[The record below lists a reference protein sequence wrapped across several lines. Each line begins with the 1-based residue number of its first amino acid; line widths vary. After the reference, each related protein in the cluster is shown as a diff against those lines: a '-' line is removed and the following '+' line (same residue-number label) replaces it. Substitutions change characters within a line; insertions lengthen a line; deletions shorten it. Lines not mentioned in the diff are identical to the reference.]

1 MSNMNVFTGATRE
14 VSVDQMLFSTTDERG
29 VIGFSNR
36 AFVELSEYSREQ
48 LVGAPHSVIR
58 HPDMPGGAFR
68 TMWDTLKAGR
78 PFAAYM
84 RNLAADGAEYDVFAA
99 ITPLDEGGYL
109 SVGFRPTVDE
119 LLQTALSAYEGA
131 KALEDS
137 LDGADRHEAAGRGA
151 GKILELLGEA
161 GISSYEELQS
171 AALLAEVARRE
182 DLAGGLPERP
192 EAAGTLGEAL
202 EEVKGIARELDA
214 WMERSSALAD
224 LSGALRTAG
233 ESLEREMDDE
243 TLTADALD
251 RLDRSDPG
259 SRSLAELLDVW
270 IHMQEIVA
278 QPVGRLHDVLSRLD
292 ANSAQTRF
300 HVALARLHT
309 TMTAQFIAELVD
321 EGADADAA
329 ASAICML
336 AGAIRRGLADMESQA
351 DTQRRLV
358 AETADYIE
366 QTREFIAIP
375 RQLLMLWDG
384 GAGAGELPEGAAQIA
399 AGVSQRVDSVGKELD
414 RLDSIARRCRG
425 SRRRRGFGADG
436 EASTTQSL
444 LDRVDRVAQS
454 FGAAVGSR
462 A

>member
-14 VSVDQMLFSTTDERG
+14 VSVDQMLFSTTDVRG

-78 PFAAYM
+78 PFAAYL
-84 RNLAADGAEYDVFAA
+84 RNLAADGAEYDVFATIA
-99 ITPLDEGGYL
+99 PLDEGGYL

-119 LLQTALSAYEGA
+119 LLQTALSAYDGA

-151 GKILELLGEA
+151 GKILELLSEA
-161 GISSYEELQS
+161 GVSSYEEMQS
-171 AALLAEVARRE
+171 AALPAEVARRE
-182 DLAGGLPERP
+182 ELAGGLPERP
-192 EAAGTLGEAL
+192 EATGTLGEAL
-202 EEVKGIARELDA
+202 EGVKGIARELDA

-233 ESLEREMDDE
+233 ESLEREMNDE
-243 TLTADALD
+243 TLTADA
-251 RLDRSDPG
+251 LDRSDPG

-309 TMTAQFIAELVD
+309 TMMAQFIAELVD

-329 ASAICML
+329 ASAIGML
-336 AGAIRRGLADMESQA
+336 AGAVRRGLADMESQA
-351 DTQRRLV
+351 DTQRRLA

-366 QTREFIAIP
+366 QTGEFIAIP

-384 GAGAGELPEGAAQIA
+384 GAGAGDLPEGAAQIA
-399 AGVSQRVDSVGKELD
+399 TGVSQRVDSVGGELD
-414 RLDSIARRCRG
+414 KLDSIARRCR
-425 SRRRRGFGADG
+425 SFGADG
-436 EASTTQSL
+436 QTSTTQSL
-444 LDRVDRVAQS
+444 LDMVDRVAQS
-454 FGAAVGSR
+454 FGAAVGSG

>member
-1 MSNMNVFTGATRE
+1 
-14 VSVDQMLFSTTDERG
+14 
-29 VIGFSNR
+29 
-36 AFVELSEYSREQ
+36 
-48 LVGAPHSVIR
+48 
-58 HPDMPGGAFR
+58 
-68 TMWDTLKAGR
+68 MWDTLKAGR
-78 PFAAYM
+78 PFAAYL
-84 RNLAADGAEYDVFAA
+84 RNLAADGAEYDVFATIA
-99 ITPLDEGGYL
+99 PLDEGGYL

-119 LLQTALSAYEGA
+119 LLQTALSAYDGA

-151 GKILELLGEA
+151 GKILELLSEA
-161 GISSYEELQS
+161 GVSSYEEMQS
-171 AALLAEVARRE
+171 AALPAEVARRE
-182 DLAGGLPERP
+182 ELAGGLPERP
-192 EAAGTLGEAL
+192 EATGTLGEAL
-202 EEVKGIARELDA
+202 EGVKGIARELDA

-233 ESLEREMDDE
+233 ESLEREMNDE

-251 RLDRSDPG
+251 SLDRSDPG

-309 TMTAQFIAELVD
+309 TMMAQFIAELVD

-329 ASAICML
+329 ASAIGML
-336 AGAIRRGLADMESQA
+336 AGAVRRGLADMESQA
-351 DTQRRLV
+351 DTQRRLA

-366 QTREFIAIP
+366 QTGEFIAIP

-384 GAGAGELPEGAAQIA
+384 GAGAGDLPEGAAQIA
-399 AGVSQRVDSVGKELD
+399 TGVSQRVDSVGGELD
-414 RLDSIARRCRG
+414 KLDSIARRCR
-425 SRRRRGFGADG
+425 SFGADG
-436 EASTTQSL
+436 QTSTTQSL
-444 LDRVDRVAQS
+444 LDMVDRVAQS
-454 FGAAVGSR
+454 FGAAVGSG

>member
-78 PFAAYM
+78 PFAAYL
-84 RNLAADGAEYDVFAA
+84 RNLAADGAEYDVFAT

-119 LLQTALSAYEGA
+119 LLQTALSAYDGA

-151 GKILELLGEA
+151 GKILELLSEA
-161 GISSYEELQS
+161 GVSSYEEMQS
-171 AALLAEVARRE
+171 AALPAEVARRE
-182 DLAGGLPERP
+182 ELAGGLPERP
-192 EAAGTLGEAL
+192 EATGTLGEAL
-202 EEVKGIARELDA
+202 EGVKGIARELDA

-233 ESLEREMDDE
+233 ESLEREMNDE
-243 TLTADALD
+243 TLTADA
-251 RLDRSDPG
+251 LDRSDPG

-309 TMTAQFIAELVD
+309 TMMAQFIAELVD

-329 ASAICML
+329 ASAIGML
-336 AGAIRRGLADMESQA
+336 AGAVRRGLADMESQA
-351 DTQRRLV
+351 DTQRRLA

-366 QTREFIAIP
+366 QTGEFIAIP

-384 GAGAGELPEGAAQIA
+384 GAGAGDLPEGAAQIA
-399 AGVSQRVDSVGKELD
+399 TGVSQRVDSVGGELD
-414 RLDSIARRCRG
+414 KLDSIARRCR
-425 SRRRRGFGADG
+425 SFGADG
-436 EASTTQSL
+436 QTSTTQSL
-444 LDRVDRVAQS
+444 LDMVDRVAQS
-454 FGAAVGSR
+454 FGAAVGSG

>member
-78 PFAAYM
+78 PFAAYL
-84 RNLAADGAEYDVFAA
+84 RNLAADGAEYDVFATIA
-99 ITPLDEGGYL
+99 PLDEGGYL

-119 LLQTALSAYEGA
+119 LLQTALSAYDGA

-151 GKILELLGEA
+151 GKILELLSEA
-161 GISSYEELQS
+161 GVSSYEEMQS
-171 AALLAEVARRE
+171 TALPAEVARRE
-182 DLAGGLPERP
+182 ELAGGLPERP
-192 EAAGTLGEAL
+192 EATGTLGEAL
-202 EEVKGIARELDA
+202 EGVKGIARELDA

-233 ESLEREMDDE
+233 ESLEREMNDE

-251 RLDRSDPG
+251 SLDRSDPG

-309 TMTAQFIAELVD
+309 TMMAQFIAELVD

-329 ASAICML
+329 ASAIGML
-336 AGAIRRGLADMESQA
+336 AGAVRRGLADMESQA
-351 DTQRRLV
+351 DTQRRLA

-366 QTREFIAIP
+366 QTGEFIAIP

-384 GAGAGELPEGAAQIA
+384 GAGTGDLPEGAAQIA
-399 AGVSQRVDSVGKELD
+399 TGVSQRVDSVGGELD
-414 RLDSIARRCRG
+414 KLDSIARRCR
-425 SRRRRGFGADG
+425 SFGADG
-436 EASTTQSL
+436 QTSTTQSL
-444 LDRVDRVAQS
+444 LDMVDRVAQS
-454 FGAAVGSR
+454 FGAAVGSG

>member
-78 PFAAYM
+78 PFAAYL
-84 RNLAADGAEYDVFAA
+84 RNLAADGAEYDVFAT

-119 LLQTALSAYEGA
+119 LLQTALSAYDGA

-151 GKILELLGEA
+151 GKILELLSEA
-161 GISSYEELQS
+161 GVSSYEEMQS
-171 AALLAEVARRE
+171 TALPAEVARRE
-182 DLAGGLPERP
+182 ELAGGLPERP
-192 EAAGTLGEAL
+192 EATGTLGEAL
-202 EEVKGIARELDA
+202 EGVKGIARELDA

-233 ESLEREMDDE
+233 ESLEREMNDE

-251 RLDRSDPG
+251 SLDRSDPG

-309 TMTAQFIAELVD
+309 TMMAQFIAELVD

-329 ASAICML
+329 ASAIGML
-336 AGAIRRGLADMESQA
+336 AGAVRRGLADMESQA
-351 DTQRRLV
+351 DTQRRLA

-366 QTREFIAIP
+366 QTGEFIAIP

-384 GAGAGELPEGAAQIA
+384 GAGAGDLPEGAAQIA
-399 AGVSQRVDSVGKELD
+399 TGVSQRVDSVGGELD
-414 RLDSIARRCRG
+414 KLDSIARRCR
-425 SRRRRGFGADG
+425 SFGADG
-436 EASTTQSL
+436 QTSTTQSL
-444 LDRVDRVAQS
+444 LDMVDRVAQS
-454 FGAAVGSR
+454 FGAAVGSG

>member
-1 MSNMNVFTGATRE
+1 VSNMNVFTGATRE

-78 PFAAYM
+78 PFAAYL
-84 RNLAADGAEYDVFAA
+84 RNLAADGAEYDVVAT

-119 LLQTALSAYEGA
+119 LLQTALSAYDGA

-151 GKILELLGEA
+151 GKILELLSEA
-161 GISSYEELQS
+161 GVSSYEEMQS
-171 AALLAEVARRE
+171 AALPAEVARRE
-182 DLAGGLPERP
+182 ELAGGLPERP
-192 EAAGTLGEAL
+192 EATGTLGEAL
-202 EEVKGIARELDA
+202 EGVKGIARELDA

-233 ESLEREMDDE
+233 ESLEREMNDE

-251 RLDRSDPG
+251 SLDRSDPG

-309 TMTAQFIAELVD
+309 TMMAQFIAELVD
-321 EGADADAA
+321 EGADAGAA
-329 ASAICML
+329 ASAT
-336 AGAIRRGLADMESQA
+336 G
-351 DTQRRLV
+351 
-358 AETADYIE
+358 
-366 QTREFIAIP
+366 AIP

-384 GAGAGELPEGAAQIA
+384 GAGAGDLPEGAAQIA
-399 AGVSQRVDSVGKELD
+399 TGVSQRVDSVGGELD
-414 RLDSIARRCRG
+414 KLDSIARRCR
-425 SRRRRGFGADG
+425 SFGADG
-436 EASTTQSL
+436 QTSTTQSL
-444 LDRVDRVAQS
+444 LDMVDRVAQS
-454 FGAAVGSR
+454 FGAAVGSG

>member
-1 MSNMNVFTGATRE
+1 MNVFTGATRE

-58 HPDMPGGAFR
+58 HPEMPGGAFR

-78 PFAAYM
+78 PFAAYL
-84 RNLAADGAEYDVFAA
+84 RNLAADGAEYDVFATIA
-99 ITPLDEGGYL
+99 PLDEGGYL

-119 LLQTALSAYEGA
+119 LLQTALSAYDRA

-151 GKILELLGEA
+151 GKILELLSEA
-161 GISSYEELQS
+161 GVSSYEEMQS
-171 AALLAEVARRE
+171 TALPAEVARRE
-182 DLAGGLPERP
+182 ELAGGLPERP
-192 EAAGTLGEAL
+192 EATGTLGEAL
-202 EEVKGIARELDA
+202 EGVKGIARELDA

-233 ESLEREMDDE
+233 ESLEREMNDE

-251 RLDRSDPG
+251 SLDRSDPG

-309 TMTAQFIAELVD
+309 TMMAQFIAELVD

-329 ASAICML
+329 ASAIGML
-336 AGAIRRGLADMESQA
+336 AGAVRRGLADMESQA
-351 DTQRRLV
+351 DTQRRLA

-366 QTREFIAIP
+366 QTGEFIAIP

-384 GAGAGELPEGAAQIA
+384 GAGTGDLPEGAAQIA
-399 AGVSQRVDSVGKELD
+399 TGVSQRVDSVGGELD
-414 RLDSIARRCRG
+414 KLDSIARRCR
-425 SRRRRGFGADG
+425 SFGADG
-436 EASTTQSL
+436 QTSTTQSL
-444 LDRVDRVAQS
+444 LDMVDRVAQS
-454 FGAAVGSR
+454 FGAAVGSG

>member
-182 DLAGGLPERP
+182 ELAGGLPERP

-202 EEVKGIARELDA
+202 EEVKGVARELDA

-278 QPVGRLHDVLSRLD
+278 QPVGRLHDVFSRLD

-321 EGADADAA
+321 EGPTPMRRPPP
-329 ASAICML
+329 SAC
-336 AGAIRRGLADMESQA
+336 
-351 DTQRRLV
+351 
-358 AETADYIE
+358 
-366 QTREFIAIP
+366 
-375 RQLLMLWDG
+375 
-384 GAGAGELPEGAAQIA
+384 
-399 AGVSQRVDSVGKELD
+399 
-414 RLDSIARRCRG
+414 
-425 SRRRRGFGADG
+425 
-436 EASTTQSL
+436 
-444 LDRVDRVAQS
+444 
-454 FGAAVGSR
+454 SR
-462 A
+462 ARSAGDWRTWRARPTPSAGSSPRPRTT

>member
-58 HPDMPGGAFR
+58 HPEMPGGAFR

-78 PFAAYM
+78 PFAAYL
-84 RNLAADGAEYDVFAA
+84 RNLAADGAEYDVFATIA
-99 ITPLDEGGYL
+99 PLDEGGYL

-119 LLQTALSAYEGA
+119 LLQTALSAYDRV

-151 GKILELLGEA
+151 GKILELLSEA
-161 GISSYEELQS
+161 GVSSYEEMQS
-171 AALLAEVARRE
+171 TALPAEVARRE
-182 DLAGGLPERP
+182 ELAGGLPERP
-192 EAAGTLGEAL
+192 EATGTLGEAL
-202 EEVKGIARELDA
+202 EGVKGIARELDA

-233 ESLEREMDDE
+233 ESLEREMNDE

-251 RLDRSDPG
+251 SLDRSDPG

-309 TMTAQFIAELVD
+309 TMMAQFIAELVD

-329 ASAICML
+329 ASAIGML
-336 AGAIRRGLADMESQA
+336 AGAVRRGLADMESQA
-351 DTQRRLV
+351 DTQRRLA

-366 QTREFIAIP
+366 QTGEFIAIP

-384 GAGAGELPEGAAQIA
+384 GAGTGDLPEGAAQIA
-399 AGVSQRVDSVGKELD
+399 TGVSQRVDSVGGELD
-414 RLDSIARRCRG
+414 KLDSIARRCR
-425 SRRRRGFGADG
+425 SFGADG
-436 EASTTQSL
+436 QTSTTQSL
-444 LDRVDRVAQS
+444 LDMVDRVAQS
-454 FGAAVGSR
+454 FGAAVGSG

>member
-58 HPDMPGGAFR
+58 HPEMPGGAFR

-78 PFAAYM
+78 PFAAYL
-84 RNLAADGAEYDVFAA
+84 RNLAADGAEYDVFATIA
-99 ITPLDEGGYL
+99 PLDEGGYL

-119 LLQTALSAYEGA
+119 LLQTALSAYDRA

-151 GKILELLGEA
+151 GKILELLSEA
-161 GISSYEELQS
+161 GVSSYEEMQS
-171 AALLAEVARRE
+171 TALPAEVARRE
-182 DLAGGLPERP
+182 ELAGGLPERP
-192 EAAGTLGEAL
+192 EATGTLGEAL
-202 EEVKGIARELDA
+202 EGVKGIARELDA

-233 ESLEREMDDE
+233 ESLEREMNDE

-251 RLDRSDPG
+251 SLDRSDPG

-309 TMTAQFIAELVD
+309 TMMAQFIAELVD

-329 ASAICML
+329 ASAIGML
-336 AGAIRRGLADMESQA
+336 AGAVRRGLADMESQA
-351 DTQRRLV
+351 DTQRRLD

-366 QTREFIAIP
+366 QTGEFIAIP

-384 GAGAGELPEGAAQIA
+384 GAGTGDLPEGAAQIA
-399 AGVSQRVDSVGKELD
+399 TGVSQRVDSVGGELD
-414 RLDSIARRCRG
+414 KLDSIARRCR
-425 SRRRRGFGADG
+425 SFGADG
-436 EASTTQSL
+436 QTSTTQSL
-444 LDRVDRVAQS
+444 LDMVDRVAQS
-454 FGAAVGSR
+454 FGAAVGSG